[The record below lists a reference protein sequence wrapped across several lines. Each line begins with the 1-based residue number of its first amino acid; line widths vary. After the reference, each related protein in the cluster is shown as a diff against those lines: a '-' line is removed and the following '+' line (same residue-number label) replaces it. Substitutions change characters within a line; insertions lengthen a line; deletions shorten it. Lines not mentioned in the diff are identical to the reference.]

1 MSNVMEKE
9 DMEGKIL
16 TTLRKSNNSRGLYF
30 KEIREITGLS
40 LNTIAKYVLALEY
53 KDAVWIE
60 VMGRNKVVHLNK
72 SPVEKKGRGS

>member
-9 DMEGKIL
+9 DMEEKIL
-16 TTLRKSNNSRGLYF
+16 TTLRKSNNSSRGLFF

-53 KDAVWIE
+53 MDAVWVE
-60 VMGRNKVVHLNK
+60 VIGRAKLVHLNK
-72 SPVEKKGRGS
+72 SPVEKKGGG